1 MAIMANDACGAPI
14 PFEIC
19 LPTFFD
25 GKLFHFKLRRAA
37 SARNLMELCD
47 GRVEMAR
54 QVTLYFDIRRRR
66 WSLNNVFPGRLGYTL
81 AIVFIF
87 VVVTVTIRY
96 FVYGYTPLIII

>member
-54 QVTLYFDIRRRR
+54 QVTIYFTYGAAGGALIMFSPPPTPTRVF
-66 WSLNNVFPGRLGYTL
+66 NYNFFNVGPPKEPDSNPPR
-81 AIVFIF
+81 
-87 VVVTVTIRY
+87 
-96 FVYGYTPLIII
+96 

>member
-37 SARNLMELCD
+37 AAQNLMELCD

-54 QVTLYFDIRRRR
+54 QVKICIESCF
-66 WSLNNVFPGRLGYTL
+66 N
-81 AIVFIF
+81 IVFFLQITTL
-87 VVVTVTIRY
+87 VT
-96 FVYGYTPLIII
+96 

>member
-1 MAIMANDACGAPI
+1 MAIMVNDACGAPI

-47 GRVEMAR
+47 GRVDMAR
-54 QVTLYFDIRRRR
+54 QVT
-66 WSLNNVFPGRLGYTL
+66 SHPGVRFSKTKVCSGT
-81 AIVFIF
+81 
-87 VVVTVTIRY
+87 
-96 FVYGYTPLIII
+96 

>member
-1 MAIMANDACGAPI
+1 MLFFIVQGVEMAIMANDACGAPI

-37 SARNLMELCD
+37 AARNLMELCD

-54 QVTLYFDIRRRR
+54 QVTKI
-66 WSLNNVFPGRLGYTL
+66 S
-81 AIVFIF
+81 IKI
-87 VVVTVTIRY
+87 
-96 FVYGYTPLIII
+96 

>member
-1 MAIMANDACGAPI
+1 MLHHWNNHWPRVPCISFTFQGVEMAIMANDACGAPI

-54 QVTLYFDIRRRR
+54 QVR
-66 WSLNNVFPGRLGYTL
+66 
-81 AIVFIF
+81 
-87 VVVTVTIRY
+87 
-96 FVYGYTPLIII
+96 TPYVPFST